1 MNEIEQFQTYLVK
14 LDKSEKTIRG
24 YAADLRQFQK
34 WLGLE
39 RPLASI
45 TPQDVRAYR
54 DHMQTIGA
62 KPNTIS
68 RHLAS
73 LASFGQWGSTQAK
86 LFDENPAMYIEPV
99 KIQMLAPRWLD
110 REQKKKLLNAV
121 DEDLRMA
128 REKYPRLWLL
138 RYRDTVIVH
147 LLLASGLR
155 VSELCDLELSDV
167 TLSERK
173 GSLLVR
179 NGKGRKQRLVAVN
192 LEMRKEL
199 ADWLELRPKA
209 KSDHLFIGQK
219 GEPIHSRVVQRV
231 MERYGEM
238 AGLEN
243 LTPHTLRHTFARG
256 LLDSGANP
264 FEVAKLMGHSSLDS
278 TMRYVQP
285 SEDDLQNVVERLAQ
299 AG

>member
-1 MNEIEQFQTYLVK
+1 MNEIEQFQSYLVK
-14 LDKSEKTIRG
+14 CDKSGKTIQG
-24 YAADLRQFQK
+24 YLTDLKQVQK
-34 WLGLE
+34 WLGVE
-39 RPLASI
+39 RTLATL
-45 TPQDVRAYR
+45 TPEDVRAYR
-54 DHMQTIGA
+54 DYLQNKGA

-73 LASFGQWGSTQAK
+73 LASFGQWGSVQGK
-86 LFDENPAMYIEPV
+86 LFEENPAMYIEPV
-99 KIQMLAPRWLD
+99 KVQMLAPRWLD

-128 REKYPRLWLL
+128 HEKYPRLWLI
-138 RYRDTVIVH
+138 RQRDAVIVH
-147 LLLASGLR
+147 LLLATGLR
-155 VSELCDLELSDV
+155 VSELCDLVLSDV

-199 ADWLELRPKA
+199 TDWLELRPKA

-219 GEPIHSRVVQRV
+219 GEPIHSRVVQRLID
-231 MERYGEM
+231 RYAEA
-238 AGLEN
+238 AGLQN
-243 LTPHTLRHTFARG
+243 VAPHTLRHTFARG

-264 FEVAKLMGHSSLDS
+264 FEVAKLMGHNSLDS

-285 SEDDLQNVVERLAQ
+285 SEEDLQKVVERLGE

>member
-1 MNEIEQFQTYLVK
+1 MNEIEQFQNYLVRC
-14 LDKSEKTIRG
+14 DKSGKTIQG
-24 YAADLRQFQK
+24 YLTDLKQVQK
-34 WLGLE
+34 WLGDE
-39 RPLASI
+39 RTLATL
-45 TPQDVRAYR
+45 TPEDVRGYR
-54 DHMQTIGA
+54 DHMQNIGA

-73 LASFGQWGSTQAK
+73 LASVRHWGSTQPNF
-86 LFDENPAMYIEPV
+86 FDENPAMYNEPV
-99 KIQMLAPRWLD
+99 KVQMLAPRWLD
-110 REQKKKLLNAV
+110 KNQKRKLLNAV
-121 DEDLRMA
+121 EEDLRMA
-128 REKYPRLWLL
+128 REKYPRLWLI
-138 RYRDTVIVH
+138 RQRDAVIVH

-155 VSELCDLELSDV
+155 VSELCDLVLSDV

-199 ADWLELRPKA
+199 ADWLEFRPKA

-219 GEPIHSRVVQRV
+219 GEPIHSRVVQRLID
-231 MERYGEM
+231 RYAES
-238 AGLEN
+238 AGLQN
-243 LTPHTLRHTFARG
+243 VTPHTLRHTFARG
-256 LLDSGANP
+256 LLDCGANP